1 MCSASTSASATLE
14 DKRALIKVAQ
24 CRHLLCISPR
34 ACVTVLI
41 QSPRHNCPPPPMLE
55 ETPVSWAVTAVFEV
69 ALDSCRCTCAD
80 SRGLCGTGQTAPCS
94 LGNSVTSQQC
104 CKAESKRKQVRDT
117 CHPSAATHPKVATL
131 PGLGYGPWLDQ
142 LC

>member
-1 MCSASTSASATLE
+1 VLSQHQCLSHSGRQKGFHKSCPMQAPAMHLSQGMRHSADPE
-14 DKRALIKVAQ
+14 PEAQ
-24 CRHLLCISPR
+24 LPS
-34 ACVTVLI
+34 
-41 QSPRHNCPPPPMLE
+41 PPMLE

-94 LGNSVTSQQC
+94 LGNSVMSQQC

-117 CHPSAATHPKVATL
+117 CHPAAATHPKVATL